1 MSPES
6 RRQAFCGLDSR
17 AEIPHICLDEDERV
31 SNDAGVTFD
40 VDSVVAFP
48 SNLAVVKRG
57 VRWSPTQMTVSDL
70 QSDLHLRSIPVT
82 YLDANGKQHQ
92 VHRPVHQI
100 PHYTFGRVV
109 GFEDISLY
117 FLFPNLYREEQKYS
131 KLRDEG
137 FRLWMDG
144 ILLAAIYQCY
154 STAHVQHY
162 SSSYDH
168 SRCNS
173 TALGVEPLSQRVH
186 PMAREHQLVYYL
198 RPEAMADV

>member
-31 SNDAGVTFD
+31 SNNAGVTFD

-48 SNLAVVKRG
+48 SNLAIAKR
-57 VRWSPTQMTVSDL
+57 
-70 QSDLHLRSIPVT
+70 VT

-117 FLFPNLYREEQKYS
+117 LLFPNLYREEQKCS
-131 KLRDEG
+131 KLRDED

-144 ILLAAIYQCY
+144 ILLPATARPTP
-154 STAHVQHY
+154 STIHRAMTTVVVI
-162 SSSYDH
+162 
-168 SRCNS
+168 
-173 TALGVEPLSQRVH
+173 LPLL
-186 PMAREHQLVYYL
+186 E
-198 RPEAMADV
+198 